1 MTLVQTIVVKPSE
14 HFDTVAAAALASGLA
29 MADADLKS
37 DPWHSWLSGSFTKSV
52 RRAKRPAELAR
63 VRALD
68 MPGTEISIGDAVAIA
83 FAPQRYEDNAPAIS
97 KLQVSGLDLMLGGT
111 DFHLPA
117 EVTPHIEVNRDVYM
131 STGKAAAQVAHAL
144 GAWVLAQSDETR
156 TAWARDPGLSIC
168 EVSFTDYQ
176 AHDSS
181 DPSMVTIVDQ
191 GRTEI
196 EPGTATARV
205 FLN

>member
-29 MADADLKS
+29 IAAADLKN

-52 RRAKRPAELAR
+52 RRAKRPAELDR
-63 VRALD
+63 VRALEL
-68 MPGTEISIGDAVAIA
+68 PGTEIAIGDAVAIA
-83 FAPQRYEDNAPAIS
+83 FAPQRYEDNVPAIS
-97 KLQVSGLDLMLGGT
+97 KLQVSGLDLKLGST

-131 STGKAAAQVAHAL
+131 STGKTAAQVAHAL

-156 TAWARDPGLSIC
+156 KAWAQNPGLSIC
-168 EVSFTDYQ
+168 EVSFANYQ
-176 AHDSS
+176 AHVSN
-181 DPSMVTIVDQ
+181 DPSMVTIVDN
-191 GRTEI
+191 GLTEI
-196 EPGTATARV
+196 EPGTATTRV
-205 FLN
+205 FLD